1 MLRLDNIFAA
11 EVACVV
17 AVWVRCLGAS
27 SQSAPMVGGLSRLGL
42 SAHTPNCHRYN
53 ADYVHKR
60 PAGSIST

>member
-1 MLRLDNIFAA
+1 MLRRDNIFAA

-53 ADYVHKR
+53 ADY
-60 PAGSIST
+60 A